1 MTHASARRAAPEP
14 FTPPALATEPG
25 SAPGGDVMLLE
36 WGPEGGSNRI
46 EDGIDTVV
54 FRDGVIRVPTVRYT
68 SQPAR

>member
-1 MTHASARRAAPEP
+1 
-14 FTPPALATEPG
+14 
-25 SAPGGDVMLLE
+25 MLLE
-36 WGPEGGSNRI
+36 WGPEGSSNRI